1 MRLSSVK
8 KLVFSALC
16 SALCVVLPMLFH
28 FIPNAGTIFLPMHI
42 PVLLCG
48 MLCGWPYGLSCG
60 LLGPL
65 LSSLLTKMPSMAVL
79 PSMMLEC
86 AVYGAV
92 SGLLM
97 QLLGDKKLTHRLYGS
112 LIPAMLLGRIVSGI
126 AKALIFSPG
135 LSFSAWLTA
144 SFVTALP
151 GIITQLVLLPLLL
164 CALMRAHLIPHTSCR
179 PERG

>member
-1 MRLSSVK
+1 MQYSPVK

-16 SALCVVLPMLFH
+16 AALCVVLPMVFH
-28 FIPNAGTIFLPMHI
+28 MIPNAGSIFLPMHI

-48 MLCGWPYGLSCG
+48 MLCGWPYGFGCG

-65 LSSLLTKMPSMAVL
+65 LSSLLTKMPPTAVL
-79 PSMMLEC
+79 PSMMIEC

-97 QLLGDKKLTHRLYGS
+97 QLLRSKKLTIRLYGS
-112 LIPAMLLGRIVSGI
+112 LIPAMLAGRIVSGI

-135 LSFSAWLTA
+135 LSFSAWITA

-151 GIITQLVLLPLLL
+151 GILTQLILLPILLSV
-164 CALMRAHLIPHTSCR
+164 LMRARLL
-179 PERG
+179 PEKQ